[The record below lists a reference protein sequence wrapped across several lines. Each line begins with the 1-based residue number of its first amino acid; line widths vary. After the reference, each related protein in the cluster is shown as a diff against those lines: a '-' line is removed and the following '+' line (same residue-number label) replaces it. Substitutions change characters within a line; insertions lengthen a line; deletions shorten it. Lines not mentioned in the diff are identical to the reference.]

1 MVRQREFVPGQK
13 RSGRFCRI
21 GTSKHMQKPAGIE
34 RSSETVFAARG
45 FQPGGEKK
53 PTASSRETKRRG
65 VEEDGICSA
74 QNCFD

>member
-1 MVRQREFVPGQK
+1 
-13 RSGRFCRI
+13 
-21 GTSKHMQKPAGIE
+21 MQKPAGIE